1 MKNSDKMWSTGEGNG
16 NTLQYSYHKNPM
28 NRMQTQKDITLEDE
42 PPGQKVSE
50 GVGRYA
56 IREEWRAITNSSR
69 KNEAARPSGNN
80 SQLWICLMVKVE
92 SSAVKYS
99 VS

>member
-1 MKNSDKMWSTGEGNG
+1 MDGMKRQKNKTAEDELPRLEGIQYATGEE
-16 NTLQYSYHKNPM
+16 
-28 NRMQTQKDITLEDE
+28 R
-42 PPGQKVSE
+42 
-50 GVGRYA
+50 
-56 IREEWRAITNSSR
+56 RAVTNSSR